1 MTTLFISDLHLD
13 ASRPTIIAEFENLIV
28 TQAVHADALY
38 ILGDLFEAW
47 IGDGADDAVGHRFVA
62 AMQPMRKARKPVF
75 FIHGN
80 RDFLIG
86 EAFTREAG
94 MVLLPDACVIDLY
107 GTPTLLMHGDT
118 LCIDDAPYQ
127 AFRTLCRSAEWQRQF
142 MSRPI
147 TEREAFAKQ
156 ARQESQRYTT
166 TASNASIMD
175 VNPSAV
181 IDAMRSAGVRRLIHG
196 HTHRPATHAL
206 EIDGKPG
213 ERIVLADWYGQSS
226 SLRISP
232 QQQPKASD
240 SRS

>member
-1 MTTLFISDLHLD
+1 
-13 ASRPTIIAEFENLIV
+13 
-28 TQAVHADALY
+28 
-38 ILGDLFEAW
+38 
-47 IGDGADDAVGHRFVA
+47 
-62 AMQPMRKARKPVF
+62 
-75 FIHGN
+75 
-80 RDFLIG
+80 
-86 EAFTREAG
+86 

>member
-1 MTTLFISDLHLD
+1 MAFL
-13 ASRPTIIAEFENLIV
+13 
-28 TQAVHADALY
+28 
-38 ILGDLFEAW
+38 
-47 IGDGADDAVGHRFVA
+47 
-62 AMQPMRKARKPVF
+62 
-75 FIHGN
+75 HGN
-80 RDFLIG
+80 RDFLLG
-86 EAFTREAG
+86 VAYAARCG
-94 MVLLPDACVIDLY
+94 MQLLPEECVIEIE
-107 GTPTLLMHGDT
+107 GVATLLLHGDT